1 MIARLTETLDRVKAS
16 LAGEEESPG
25 GPRPEGQPQ
34 TVEQRLTRVE
44 RDLAA
49 IYGRLN
55 RLLLI
60 VTAALL
66 SEWAK
71 VLT

>member
-1 MIARLTETLDRVKAS
+1 MSAEILES
-16 LAGEEESPG
+16 LVPDAGDPG
-25 GPRPEGQPQ
+25 GDAPQ
-34 TVEQRLTRVE
+34 TVEQRLAKVE
-44 RDLAA
+44 SELAA

-71 VLT
+71 LIL

>member
-1 MIARLTETLDRVKAS
+1 MTTPILDAVDKLKAS
-16 LAGEEESPG
+16 LVGEAEPPAPEE
-25 GPRPEGQPQ
+25 QPK

-55 RLLLI
+55 RLLVI

-71 VLT
+71 VLL